1 MNGKLSSGNITANML
16 EGPMAGNQIAN
27 LTTAMKNGETYVNV
41 HTQQNP
47 TSKIR
52 GQIMMSKSTN

>member
-1 MNGKLSSGNITANML
+1 
-16 EGPMAGNQIAN
+16 

-47 TSKIR
+47 TGEVR
-52 GQIMMSKSTN
+52 GQIVMSSNSRR